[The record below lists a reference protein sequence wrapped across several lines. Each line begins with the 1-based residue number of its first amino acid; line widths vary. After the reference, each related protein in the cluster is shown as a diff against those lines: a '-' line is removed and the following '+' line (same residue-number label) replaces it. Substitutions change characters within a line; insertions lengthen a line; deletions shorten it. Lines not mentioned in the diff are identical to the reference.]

1 MSLKQLDTNFNNL
14 KMLVQSF
21 FPEGAC
27 DLSSVV
33 SAEDQQQEIELL
45 KQTLGGE
52 RFFFII
58 DMPEFEIVQS
68 FGVNRWLGYSDDHFM
83 LNDYWENVVHPQSK
97 NSLLLIA
104 HQLYGSLCT
113 GMYPLQFMVQRYSSR
128 IALKHRDGHYVLVKK
143 TSSVFDY
150 NSKNCLTKYL
160 NEFTVI
166 GEYNGE
172 PIEPRMY
179 NSFGDREIEK
189 EKEILSKTMQ
199 RFMDMKIF
207 SAKEL
212 QTARILAY
220 DVDASQNSI
229 AQKFDVSRH
238 TVDTFYRRFLEKAR
252 AFFGKEFRSATEAAV
267 FLRKG
272 GLL

>member
-1 MSLKQLDTNFNNL
+1 MSTKQLDTNFKSL
-14 KMLVQSF
+14 KLFVQSLF
-21 FPEGAC
+21 TQENSHLPEM
-27 DLSSVV
+27 V
-33 SAEDQQQEIELL
+33 SPQDQQQEIELL

-58 DMPEFEIVQS
+58 DLPEFEIGQS
-68 FGVNRWLGYSDDHFM
+68 FGINRWLGYSDDQFT
-83 LNDYWENVVHPQSK
+83 LEEYWENIVNPQCK

-104 HQLYGSLCT
+104 QQMYGSLCSGT
-113 GMYPLQFMVQRYSSR
+113 YPLQFMVQRYSSR
-128 IALKHRDGHYVLVKK
+128 VALKHRDGHYILVKK
-143 TSSVFDY
+143 TSSIFQY
-150 NSKNCLTKYL
+150 NSKNHLTKYV
-160 NEFTVI
+160 NEFTII

-172 PIEPRMY
+172 AIEPRMY

-199 RFMDMKIF
+199 RFIDMKIF

-220 DVDASQNSI
+220 DPEATQSTI
-229 AQKFDVSRH
+229 AEEFDVSRH
-238 TVDTFYRRFLEKAR
+238 TIDTFYRRFLEKAR
-252 AFFGKEFRSATEAAV
+252 NFFGKEFRSATEAAV
-267 FLRKG
+267 FLRKE

>member
-1 MSLKQLDTNFNNL
+1 MALKQLDTNFNSL
-14 KMLVQSF
+14 KTLVQSLF
-21 FPEGAC
+21 NEGIS
-27 DLSSVV
+27 DLSSIVPI
-33 SAEDQQQEIELL
+33 EDQQQEIELL

-52 RFFFII
+52 RFFFIV
-58 DMPEFEIVQS
+58 DMPEFEIIQS
-68 FGVNRWLGYSDDHFM
+68 FGINRWLGYSDDDFR
-83 LNDYWENVVHPQSK
+83 LGDYWENVVHPQCKKSM
-97 NSLLLIA
+97 LLIA
-104 HQLYGSLCT
+104 HQLYSSLCT
-113 GMYPLQFMVQRYSSR
+113 GKYPLQFMVQRYSTN
-128 IALKHRDGHYVLVKK
+128 IALKHRDGHYILVKK
-143 TSSVFDY
+143 TSSFFDY
-150 NSKNCLTKYL
+150 NSKNQLTKYL

-189 EKEILSKTMQ
+189 EKEILNKTMQ
-199 RFMDMKIF
+199 RFMEMKIF

-220 DVDASQNSI
+220 DVDANQNSI
-229 AQKFDVSRH
+229 AAKFNVTRH

-252 AFFGKEFRSATEAAV
+252 NFFGKEFRSATEAAV
-267 FLRKG
+267 FLRKE